1 MTPTPGAATYA
12 GAVVEGHGTVGS
24 RGVAGFGS
32 GATGLMG
39 APGRGAGRRVTVA
52 QSPAQLAHA
61 AAQRNA
67 RETGQGRATL
77 VGGGPRWSDRSGSK
91 MNASSQGAD
100 SLVGVGTSMM
110 L

>member
-1 MTPTPGAATYA
+1 MGGTAAAPGPAGGSRVVTPTPGAATYA

-39 APGRGAGRRVTVA
+39 APGRGAGRRVKVA

-67 RETGQGRATL
+67 RETGQGRATACW
-77 VGGGPRWSDRSGSK
+77 RWP
-91 MNASSQGAD
+91 
-100 SLVGVGTSMM
+100 
-110 L
+110 